1 MRTHWCGELRS
12 DHLEQTVVLTGWVHR
27 RRDHGG
33 VIFLD
38 LRDRQGIVQIV
49 LHPTEQPEAYE
60 IAEKARSEYLLKVE
74 GTVRARIEGAVNPN
88 LPTGE
93 VEVAASLI
101 EVIARSETPPFP
113 IEDGVEVSE
122 EVRLKYR
129 YLDLRR
135 PQVQKTIMMRH
146 QIVKTIRSFLDA
158 EDFIEIETPNL
169 TKATP
174 EGARDFLVPSR
185 LQPGTFWALPQ
196 SPQLFKQL
204 LMIAGFDR
212 YYQIA
217 RCFRDEDPRADRG
230 LDFTQLDLEMSFATE
245 EDIRDLTE
253 RLFRTLFDEVLGV
266 KISIPFPIISF
277 DESVARY
284 GTDKPDLRFD
294 LPIQDV
300 AQIFESTQ
308 IKIFEKVLVAGG
320 TAKAIKV
327 PGHAG
332 MSRKDLEKLVVQ
344 ARNMR
349 AGGMAWVALT
359 DDGIS
364 SPLAKVLSKQEVA
377 ALISLMEADTGDLI
391 LIVCDRRGIAEA
403 AMGAV
408 RVSLSRTLGLIP
420 DLPAEDPS
428 GWKFLWVNDAPL
440 VEWNEGESR
449 WDPVHHPFT
458 APKPEEISL
467 LDTDPGAVHAQCY
480 DLVLNGVEMGGG
492 SIRIHSPELQRR
504 IFELIGLDEATVE
517 RRFGWFVRAFDYG
530 APPHGGIA
538 PGIDRIVWLMSRGD
552 SIRDGMAFPKSGA
565 YTDPMTGAPDSV
577 DRQQLEDLFIKSIPP
592 EGNLK

>member
-1 MRTHWCGELRS
+1 MRTHWCGELRA
-12 DHLEQTVVLTGWVHR
+12 DHVGTRVVLTGWVHR

-38 LRDRQGIVQIV
+38 IRDRQGIAQIV
-49 LHPTEQPEAYE
+49 LHPTKQPEAYKV
-60 IAEKARSEYLLKVE
+60 AEKVRSEYVLRVE
-74 GTVRARIEGAVNPN
+74 GEVRARIEGAVNPN

-93 VEVAASLI
+93 VEVAASAI
-101 EVIARSETPPFP
+101 EVIAHSETPPFP
-113 IEDGVEVSE
+113 IEDGVDVSE
-122 EVRLKYR
+122 EVRLRYR

-135 PQVQKTIMMRH
+135 PQVQKIIMLRH
-146 QIVKTIRSFLDA
+146 KVVKTIRDFLDA
-158 EDFIEIETPNL
+158 EEFVEIETPNL

-185 LQPGTFWALPQ
+185 LQPGSFWALPQ

-230 LDFTQLDLEMSFATE
+230 LDFTQLDLEVSFATE

-253 RLFRTLFDEVLGV
+253 RLFQTLFDVVLGV
-266 KISIPFPIISF
+266 QIAIPFPVISF
-277 DESVARY
+277 DESLARY
-284 GTDKPDLRFD
+284 GTDKPDIRFD
-294 LPIQDV
+294 LPIHDV
-300 AQIFESTQ
+300 AAIFLSTQ

-320 TAKAIKV
+320 TAKAIRV
-327 PGHAG
+327 PGQAG
-332 MSRKDLEKLVVQ
+332 MARKDLESLVAE

-359 DDGIS
+359 DEGIS
-364 SPLAKVLSKQEVA
+364 SPLAKVLSKEETDGLV
-377 ALISLMEADTGDLI
+377 SEMEARPGDLI
-391 LIVCDRRGIAEA
+391 LIVCDRRAVAEA

-408 RVSLSRTLGLIP
+408 RTALAKTLSLIP
-420 DLPAEDPS
+420 DLPPEDPS
-428 GWKFLWVNDAPL
+428 AWKFLWVNDAPL
-440 VEWNEGESR
+440 VNWNEAEAR

-458 APKPEEISL
+458 APKPEELHL

-480 DLVLNGVEMGGG
+480 DIVLNGVEMGGG

-517 RRFGWFVRAFDYG
+517 RRFGWFVRAFDFG

-552 SIRDGMAFPKSGA
+552 SIRDAMAFPKSGS

-577 DRQQLEDLFIKSIPP
+577 DPKQLEELFIKSIPP
-592 EGNLK
+592 PEA

>member
-1 MRTHWCGELRS
+1 MRTHWCGELRH
-12 DHLEQTVVLTGWVHR
+12 DHVGTKVVLTGWVHR

-38 LRDRQGIVQIV
+38 LRDREGIAQIV
-49 LHPTEQPEAYE
+49 LHPTEQPEAYK
-60 IAEKARSEYLLKVE
+60 IAEKVRSEYLLKVKGE
-74 GTVRARIEGAVNPN
+74 VRARIEGAVNPN

-93 VEVAASLI
+93 VEVAASAI

-113 IEDGVEVSE
+113 IEDGVDVSE
-122 EVRLKYR
+122 EVRLRYR

-146 QIVKTIRSFLDA
+146 NVVKTIRSFLDA
-158 EDFIEIETPNL
+158 EEFVEIETPNL

-185 LQPGTFWALPQ
+185 LQPGSFWALPQ

-217 RCFRDEDPRADRG
+217 RCFRDEDPRADRL

-253 RLFRTLFDEVLGV
+253 RLFQTLFDEVLGV
-266 KISIPFPIISF
+266 KISIPFPIMSF
-277 DESVARY
+277 DDSVARY
-284 GTDKPDLRFD
+284 GTDKPDIRFD

-300 AQIFESTQ
+300 TGIFENTQ

-320 TAKAIKV
+320 SAKAIKV
-327 PGHAG
+327 PGQAG
-332 MSRKDLEKLVVQ
+332 MSRKDLGSLVTQ

-359 DDGIS
+359 DEGIS
-364 SPLAKVLSKQEVA
+364 SPLAKVLSKQETGNLV
-377 ALISLMEADTGDLI
+377 SEMEAQSGDLI
-391 LIVCDRRGIAEA
+391 LIVCDRRAVAEA

-408 RVSLSRTLGLIP
+408 RTALGRALGLVP
-420 DLPAEDPS
+420 NLPPEDPS

-440 VEWNEGESR
+440 VTWNESESR

-458 APKPEEISL
+458 APKPEELPL
-467 LDTDPGAVHAQCY
+467 LDTDPGAVHGQCY
-480 DLVLNGVEMGGG
+480 DIVLNGVEMGGG

-517 RRFGWFVRAFDYG
+517 RRFGWFVRAFDFG

-552 SIRDGMAFPKSGA
+552 SIRDAIAFPKSGS

-577 DRQQLEDLFIKSIPP
+577 DPKQLEELFIKSISPP
-592 EGNLK
+592 EA

>member
-1 MRTHWCGELRS
+1 MRTHWCGELRQ
-12 DHLEQTVVLTGWVHR
+12 DHVGTKVVLTGWVHR

-38 LRDRQGIVQIV
+38 IRDRAGIAQIV
-49 LHPTEQPEAYE
+49 LHPTKQPEAYK
-60 IAEKARSEYLLKVE
+60 IAEKVRSEYVLRVE
-74 GTVRARIEGAVNPN
+74 GDVRARIEGAVNPN
-88 LPTGE
+88 LPTGD
-93 VEVAASLI
+93 VEVAASAI

-113 IEDGVEVSE
+113 IEDGVDVSE
-122 EVRLKYR
+122 EVRLRYR

-135 PQVQKTIMMRH
+135 PQVQKTIMLRH
-146 QIVKTIRSFLDA
+146 KVVKTIRDFLDA
-158 EDFIEIETPNL
+158 EEFVEIETPNL

-185 LQPGTFWALPQ
+185 LHPGSFWALPQ

-245 EDIRDLTE
+245 GDIRDLTE
-253 RLFRTLFDEVLGV
+253 RLFQALFDVVLGV
-266 KISIPFPIISF
+266 KIAIPFPVISF
-277 DESVARY
+277 DESLARY
-284 GTDKPDLRFD
+284 GTDKPDIRFD
-294 LPIQDV
+294 LPIHDV
-300 AQIFESTQ
+300 AAIFLVTQ

-320 TAKAIKV
+320 TAKAIRV
-327 PGHAG
+327 PGQAG
-332 MSRKDLEKLVVQ
+332 MSRKDLESLVAE

-364 SPLAKVLSKQEVA
+364 SPLAKILSKEEIDGLV
-377 ALISLMEADTGDLI
+377 SEMEAQSGDLI
-391 LIVCDRRGIAEA
+391 LIVCDRRAVAEG

-408 RVSLSRTLGLIP
+408 RTALGKTLGLIP
-420 DLPAEDPS
+420 DLPSEDPDA
-428 GWKFLWVNDAPL
+428 WKFLWVNDAPL
-440 VEWNEGESR
+440 VNWNEAEAR

-458 APKPEEISL
+458 APKPEELHL
-467 LDTDPGAVHAQCY
+467 LDTDPGSVHAQCY
-480 DLVLNGVEMGGG
+480 DIVLNGVEMGGG

-517 RRFGWFVRAFDYG
+517 RRFGWFVRAFDFG

-552 SIRDGMAFPKSGA
+552 SIRDAMAFPKSGA

-577 DRQQLEDLFIKSIPP
+577 DPKQLEELFIKSIPP
-592 EGNLK
+592 PET

>member
-1 MRTHWCGELRS
+1 MRTHWCGELRG
-12 DHLEQTVVLTGWVHR
+12 DHLGTSVVLTGWVHR

-38 LRDRQGIVQIV
+38 IRDREGIAQIV
-49 LHPTEQPEAYE
+49 LHPTEQPEAYK
-60 IAEKARSEYLLKVE
+60 IAEKVRSEYLLKVE
-74 GTVRARIEGAVNPN
+74 GEVKARIEGAVNPS

-93 VEVAASLI
+93 VEVAASAI

-113 IEDGVEVSE
+113 IEDGVDVSE
-122 EVRLKYR
+122 EVRLRYR

-135 PQVQKTIMMRH
+135 PQMQKMIMLRH

-158 EDFIEIETPNL
+158 EEFVEIETPNL

-185 LQPGTFWALPQ
+185 LQPGSFWALPQ

-253 RLFRTLFDEVLGV
+253 RLFQTLFDDVLGV
-266 KISIPFPIISF
+266 KISIPFPVISF

-284 GTDKPDLRFD
+284 GTDKPDIRFD

-300 AQIFESTQ
+300 AGIFENTQ
-308 IKIFEKVLVAGG
+308 IKIFEKVLSAGG

-327 PGHAG
+327 PGQAG
-332 MSRKDLEKLVVQ
+332 MSRKDLESLVTE

-359 DDGIS
+359 GKGIS
-364 SPLAKVLSKQEVA
+364 SPLAKVLSKQETAGLV
-377 ALISLMEADTGDLI
+377 SEMEAQPGDLI
-391 LIVCDRRGIAEA
+391 LIVCDRRAVAEA

-408 RVSLSRTLGLIP
+408 RTVLGRALGLVP
-420 DLPAEDPS
+420 DLPPEDPEA
-428 GWKFLWVNDAPL
+428 WKFLWVNDAPL
-440 VEWNEGESR
+440 VNWNEAESR

-458 APKPEEISL
+458 APKPEELPL

-480 DLVLNGVEMGGG
+480 DIVLNGVEMGGG

-517 RRFGWFVRAFDYG
+517 RRFGWFVRAFDFG

-552 SIRDGMAFPKSGA
+552 SIRDAIAFPKSGA

-577 DRQQLEDLFIKSIPP
+577 DPKQLEELFIKSIPP
-592 EGNLK
+592 PEA